1 MQVHEGHVGRV
12 FALKLEEGDHLIAAL
27 ARLAEERRIRT
38 ALVLFQGATGD
49 AQMVLGFRAYSP
61 VAHDFDR
68 IASSEHREVIGVGSI
83 TWADRKP
90 KVHLHAGTGR
100 GREVFIAHIEEALTF
115 GMEAFVVEVLGADL
129 SSASLL

>member
-1 MQVHEGHVGRV
+1 MRVHEGQVGRV
-12 FALKLEEGDHLIAAL
+12 FALKLEEGDRLIADL
-27 ARLAEERRIRT
+27 ARLAEERQIRT

-49 AQMVLGFRAYSP
+49 AQMVLGFRPYSRR
-61 VAHDFDR
+61 ARDFDR
-68 IASSEHREVIGVGSI
+68 IASCEHREVIGVGSI
-83 TWADRKP
+83 TWAAGKP

-115 GMEAFVVEVLGADL
+115 GMEAFVVELLGAEL

>member
-1 MQVHEGHVGRV
+1 MQVHEGKVGRV
-12 FALKLEEGDHLIAAL
+12 FALKLEEGDHLIADL
-27 ARLAEERRIRT
+27 GRFAEERKIRT

-49 AQMVLGFRAYSP
+49 ARMVLGFRPYSSR
-61 VAHDFDR
+61 VRDFDR
-68 IASSEHREVIGVGSI
+68 ISSSEHREVIGLGSI
-83 TWADRKP
+83 TWANGKP

-115 GMEAFVVEVLGADL
+115 GMEAFVVELLGADL

>member
-1 MQVHEGHVGRV
+1 MQVHEGRVGRV
-12 FALKLEEGDHLIAAL
+12 FALKLEQGDHLIADL
-27 ARLAEERRIRT
+27 ARFAEERHIRT

-49 AQMVLGFRAYSP
+49 ARMVLGFRPYSAVP
-61 VAHDFDR
+61 RDFDR
-68 IASSEHREVIGVGSI
+68 ISSSEHREVIGLGSI
-83 TWADRKP
+83 TWTNGKL

-115 GMEAFVVEVLGADL
+115 GMEAFVVELLGADL

>member
-1 MQVHEGHVGRV
+1 MRVHEGQVGRV
-12 FALKLEEGDHLIAAL
+12 FALKLEPGDHLIADL
-27 ARLAEERRIRT
+27 ARLAEERQIGT

-49 AQMVLGFRAYSP
+49 TQMVLGFRPHSP
-61 VAHDFDR
+61 VARDFDR
-68 IASSEHREVIGVGSI
+68 ISSSEHREVIGLGSI
-83 TWADRKP
+83 TRADGKP

>member
-1 MQVHEGHVGRV
+1 MQVHEGQVGRV
-12 FALKLEEGDHLIAAL
+12 FALKLEPGDHLIGEL
-27 ARLAEERRIRT
+27 ARFAEARQVRT

-49 AQMVLGFRAYSP
+49 ARMVLGFRAHSP
-61 VAHDFDR
+61 VARDFDR
-68 IASSEHREVIGVGSI
+68 IASSEHREVIGMGSI
-83 TWADRKP
+83 TWADGKP

-115 GMEAFVVEVLGADL
+115 GMEAFVVELLGAEL

>member
-1 MQVHEGHVGRV
+1 MRVHEGQVGRV
-12 FALKLEEGDHLIAAL
+12 FALKLEEGNHLIADL
-27 ARLAEERRIRT
+27 TRFAEERQIRT

-61 VAHDFDR
+61 RARDFDR
-68 IASSEHREVIGVGSI
+68 IASSEHREVIGMGSI
-83 TWADRKP
+83 TWAGGKP

-115 GMEAFVVEVLGADL
+115 GMEVFVIEVLGAEM

>member
-1 MQVHEGHVGRV
+1 MRVHEGQVGRV
-12 FALKLEEGDHLIAAL
+12 FALKLEKGDHLIADL
-27 ARLAEERRIRT
+27 ARFAEERQIGT

-49 AQMVLGFRAYSP
+49 ARMVLGFRPYSP
-61 VAHDFDR
+61 VARDFDR
-68 IASSEHREVIGVGSI
+68 ISSAEHREVIGLGSI
-83 TWADRKP
+83 TRANGKP